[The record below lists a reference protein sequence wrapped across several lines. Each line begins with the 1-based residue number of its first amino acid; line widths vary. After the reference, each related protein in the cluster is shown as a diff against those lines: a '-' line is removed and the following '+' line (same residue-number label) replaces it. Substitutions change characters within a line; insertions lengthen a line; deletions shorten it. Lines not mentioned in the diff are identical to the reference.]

1 MGRGREFIKL
11 TPTMC
16 QTQCYTLDILLHNRP
31 RGGVRSLVP
40 RSDPHFTLRKW
51 GLVEVKANLPQ
62 RQIHQGGKQVEFGP

>member
-40 RSDPHFTLRKW
+40 RSDPHFTLRKR
-51 GLVEVKANLPQ
+51 GLWKWKRTYPEDRYIKEEN
-62 RQIHQGGKQVEFGP
+62 R